1 MHIADPR
8 QVPTGLF
15 LYTLRPVRLAMLT
28 DGATPEE
35 QVLAAR
41 HWNYSQDLLSRGTLV
56 FAGRTLHRDPTTFA
70 FAVIRAGSLDAA
82 RAVAEGDPAVAGG
95 VFATEVFPFQP
106 MLMGAWPAEAATTTP
121 PPNERSS

>member
-28 DGATPEE
+28 DGATPDE
-35 QVLAAR
+35 QALAAQ
-41 HWNYSQDLLSRGTLV
+41 HWAYSQALLTQRVLL

-70 FAVIRAGSLDAA
+70 FAVVRAPSIDAA
-82 RAVAEGDPAVAGG
+82 RELAARDPAVAGG

-106 MLMGAWPAEAATTTP
+106 MLMGAWPAEAATVPTAA
-121 PPNERSS
+121 

>member
-15 LYTLRPVRLAMLT
+15 LYTLRPIRLAMLT
-28 DGATPEE
+28 EGPTPDE
-35 QVLAAR
+35 QMLAAR
-41 HWNYSQDLLSRGTLV
+41 HWTYSQELLSRGTLV
-56 FAGRTLHRDPTTFA
+56 FAGRTLHRDPTSFA
-70 FAVIRAGSLDAA
+70 FAVIRAASPDAA

-106 MLMGAWPAEAATTTP
+106 MLMDAWPAEAATIAP
-121 PPNERSS
+121 PA